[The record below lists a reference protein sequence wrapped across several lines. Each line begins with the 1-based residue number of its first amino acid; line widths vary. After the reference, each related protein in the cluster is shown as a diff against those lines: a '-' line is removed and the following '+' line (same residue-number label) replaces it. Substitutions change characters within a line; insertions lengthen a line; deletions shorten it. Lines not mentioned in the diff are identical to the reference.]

1 MNKFSLIVKAQ
12 MKGYKI
18 YNLQLKLSFM
28 FSAATLRFL
37 CQIQLFGW
45 MDVVV
50 DLVVLVCFIIT
61 LGHRTQ
67 DSWCVAG
74 LL

>member
-1 MNKFSLIVKAQ
+1 MPDSVVW
-12 MKGYKI
+12 Y
-18 YNLQLKLSFM
+18 
-28 FSAATLRFL
+28 T
-37 CQIQLFGW
+37 

-61 LGHRTQ
+61 SAHRTQ

-74 LL
+74 LLRC